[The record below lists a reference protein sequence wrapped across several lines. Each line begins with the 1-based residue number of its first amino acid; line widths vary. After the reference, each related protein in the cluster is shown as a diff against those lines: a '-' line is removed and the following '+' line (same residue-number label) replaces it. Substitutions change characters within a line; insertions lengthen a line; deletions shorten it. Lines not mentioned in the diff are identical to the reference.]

1 MTQTHIHLLLNHVA
15 ILGSVFSIVL
25 LIAGMVLKSDVLKK
39 TAMIGFVI
47 AALVAIPVFLTG
59 EPAEESVENI
69 AGTIKA
75 TIEEHE
81 ESAEIS
87 IWLVEFMGAV
97 SLLTFFLAKK
107 SNTINK
113 GLISF
118 LLLLSLVAAG
128 SISYTGYLGGKIRHT
143 ELSGQIGQTANPA
156 GQGAESDE
164 KDDD

>member
-1 MTQTHIHLLLNHVA
+1 MNQTHIHLLLNHVA

-25 LIAGMVLKSDVLKK
+25 LLAGMVLKSDVLKK
-39 TAMIGFVI
+39 TAMVGFVI

-69 AGTIKA
+69 AGTVKA

-97 SLLTFFLAKK
+97 SLLTFFLTKK
-107 SNTINK
+107 SNAINK
-113 GLISF
+113 GLLSF
-118 LLLLSLVAAG
+118 LLLLSIVAAG

-143 ELSGQIGQTANPA
+143 ELSGQNSNASGQ
-156 GQGAESDE
+156 QE
-164 KDDD
+164 KSGEEDDD

>member
-1 MTQTHIHLLLNHVA
+1 MNQTHIHLLLNHVA

-113 GLISF
+113 GLLSF
-118 LLLLSLVAAG
+118 LLLLSIVAAG
-128 SISYTGYLGGKIRHT
+128 SISYTGFLGGKIRHT
-143 ELSGQIGQTANPA
+143 ELSGLNGNATGQPDKA
-156 GQGAESDE
+156 AEE
-164 KDDD
+164 DDD

>member
-1 MTQTHIHLLLNHVA
+1 MNQTHIHLLLNHVA

-113 GLISF
+113 GLLSF
-118 LLLLSLVAAG
+118 LLLLSIVAAG
-128 SISYTGYLGGKIRHT
+128 SISYTGFLGGKIRHT
-143 ELSGQIGQTANPA
+143 ELSGLNGNATGQPDKA
-156 GQGAESDE
+156 GEE
-164 KDDD
+164 DDD

>member
-1 MTQTHIHLLLNHVA
+1 MNQTHIHLLLNHVA

-113 GLISF
+113 GLLSF
-118 LLLLSLVAAG
+118 LLLLSIVAAG
-128 SISYTGYLGGKIRHT
+128 SISYTGFLGGKIRHT
-143 ELSGQIGQTANPA
+143 ELSGLNTNATGQPDKA
-156 GQGAESDE
+156 AEE
-164 KDDD
+164 DDD

>member
-1 MTQTHIHLLLNHVA
+1 MNQTHIHLLLNHVA
-15 ILGSVFSIVL
+15 ILGSVFSIIL

-39 TAMIGFVI
+39 TAMIGFVM

-113 GLISF
+113 GLLSF
-118 LLLLSLVAAG
+118 LLLLSIVAAG
-128 SISYTGYLGGKIRHT
+128 SISYTGFLGGKIRHT
-143 ELSGQIGQTANPA
+143 ELSGQNVNASGQQEKA
-156 GQGAESDE
+156 GEE
-164 KDDD
+164 DDD

>member
-1 MTQTHIHLLLNHVA
+1 MNQTHIHLLLNHVA
-15 ILGSVFSIVL
+15 ILGSIFSIL
-25 LIAGMVLKSDVLKK
+25 LLLSGLFFSSDILKK
-39 TAMIGFVI
+39 AAMVGLFL

-59 EPAEESVENI
+59 EPAEESVEKI
-69 AGTIKA
+69 AGTVKS

-81 ESAEIS
+81 ESADVS
-87 IWLVEFMGAV
+87 IWLVEIMGAV
-97 SLLTFFLAKK
+97 SLLTFLLAHK
-107 SNTINK
+107 SNSINK
-113 GLISF
+113 GLLLF
-118 LLLLSLVAAG
+118 LLILSLVAAG